1 VAKPSR
7 DSCESLGPPDFKLT
21 LILGVRYKTSGHNE
35 DLAWLATRMEQCR
48 TIGIRALCGVLNTSV
63 ADMIQYYCVRDYVNK
78 SELIVRIQTGAGGL
92 QGGLSTN

>member
-1 VAKPSR
+1 
-7 DSCESLGPPDFKLT
+7 
-21 LILGVRYKTSGHNE
+21 
-35 DLAWLATRMEQCR
+35 MEQYR